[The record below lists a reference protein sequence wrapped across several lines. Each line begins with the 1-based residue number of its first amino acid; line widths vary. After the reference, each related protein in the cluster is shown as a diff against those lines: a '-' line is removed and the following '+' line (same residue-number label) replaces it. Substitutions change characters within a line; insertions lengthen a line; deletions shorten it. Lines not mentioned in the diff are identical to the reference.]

1 MSWQCWHTYGYGVK
15 ISELQAVSMSKVMD
29 LVQTAP
35 KYAECLNGWL
45 KDCEIEEP
53 TLGDLV
59 DFDEDFHLGLAS
71 LLSEVIEEREG
82 IRLTACDDLDG
93 HTYLLFE
100 QTYPWR
106 MSDSDKSLKEE
117 DIQSLMVKYLS
128 QITDEA
134 ITIDYYGPE
143 NGG

>member
-35 KYAECLNGWL
+35 NYAKSLNKWL
-45 KDCEIEEP
+45 CDCEIQEP
-53 TLGDLV
+53 TFEDLE
-59 DFDEDFHLGLAS
+59 DFDEDYGLGLAS
-71 LLSEVIEEREG
+71 ILSGIIEEREG
-82 IRLTACDDLDG
+82 IRLTACSDLDSE
-93 HTYLLFE
+93 TYLLFE

-106 MSDSDKSLKEE
+106 MSHLEKSLKEK
-117 DIQSLMVKYLS
+117 DIQSLLVKYLS
-128 QITDEA
+128 KITDEPIA
-134 ITIDYYGPE
+134 IDYYGPE